1 MSEILPVE
9 LVGALL
15 GFILT
20 LSIFSYLLGDNFLFR
35 LAIHIFIGVS
45 AGFAAVVVWYNVIWP
60 QLIAPMIAG
69 SQAERMLLLVPLIL
83 SLLLLAKASP
93 RLSALGTPALA
104 YLVGVGAAAA
114 VGGALLGTI
123 FPQVSASIN
132 QFDLDA
138 ARQSGAGTSLLLV
151 NGILSLVGTLATLI
165 YFHFGTRPA
174 QGRSQPRPPWL
185 ESIALIG
192 QGFVAITFG
201 TLYAG
206 AIAAAM
212 VALIERWDFMVK
224 FILSLFS

>member
-9 LVGALL
+9 LAGALL
-15 GFILT
+15 GFLLT
-20 LSIFSYLLGDNFLFR
+20 LSVFSYLLGDNFLFR

-60 QLIAPMIAG
+60 QLIAPMISG
-69 SQAERMLLLVPLIL
+69 SQPDRLLLLVPLIL

-104 YLVGVGAAAA
+104 YLVGVGAAVA
-114 VGGALLGTI
+114 VGGALFGTI

-132 QFDLDA
+132 QFDMEA
-138 ARQSGAGTSLLLV
+138 ARQSSAGTGLFLV
-151 NGILSLVGTLATLI
+151 NGILSLVGTLATLV
-165 YFHFGTRPA
+165 YFQFGSRPA
-174 QGRSQPRPPWL
+174 QGRSQPGPSWL

-192 QGFVAITFG
+192 RGFIAITFG
-201 TLYAG
+201 TLFAG

-212 VALIERWDFMVK
+212 VALIERWDFMIK
-224 FILSLFS
+224 FILSFFS